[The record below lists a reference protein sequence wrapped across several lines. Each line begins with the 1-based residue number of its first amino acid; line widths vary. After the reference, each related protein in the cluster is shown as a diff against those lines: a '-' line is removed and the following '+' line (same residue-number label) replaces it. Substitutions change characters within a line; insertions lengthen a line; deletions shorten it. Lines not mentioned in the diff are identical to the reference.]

1 MALNISKTKVIY
13 ISSRHKQH
21 IINTSDTDICYKN
34 STVSGNPNVEVTLTN
49 KYSLLGYSYWKCSQ
63 KLQLIPF
70 YVIQN
75 ENVHEYYKRKLFF
88 NSYSI
93 THLDYCSIIWG
104 NYSDSSE
111 DELFKFPKRAA
122 MVILNKNPPAEHFTE
137 SQWMTFL
144 ERVLFQI
151 STALSYK
158 IYIK

>member
-111 DELFKFPKRAA
+111 DELFKFQKGLLWSFLIKTRLQN
-122 MVILNKNPPAEHFTE
+122 ILLNHIG
-137 SQWMTFL
+137 W
-144 ERVLFQI
+144 
-151 STALSYK
+151 LSLNVFSFK
-158 IYIK
+158 